1 MRALIIV
8 KSDLKNIIRDRSIL
22 MMLFL
27 PLVFWMLLR
36 FILPYCEEYFPVM
49 QEYRAYFLSLF
60 CLLSPVLL
68 GFILS
73 FLILEEKDQNLV
85 PLFQVLPLS
94 IHKFLVIRVS
104 LILLFSF
111 VSGLLLITT
120 TGLIHISLWKAVA
133 LAFACSFTG
142 PANAFIITAIARNK
156 IEGVTFFKLL
166 SLLILTPIAGLFI
179 SSWISLLFGI
189 IPYYWVYKGFIP
201 GNLALGP
208 VYIVVAGSYQIAFLL
223 ITYYLY
229 IRKAYR

>member
-8 KSDLKNIIRDRSIL
+8 KSDFKNIIRDKSIL
-22 MMLFL
+22 MILFL
-27 PLVFWMLLR
+27 PIVFWILLR
-36 FILPYCEEYFPVM
+36 FVPPYGEKYFPVI

-94 IHKFLVIRVS
+94 IHKFMVIRVC
-104 LILLFSF
+104 LILFFSF

-156 IEGVTFFKLL
+156 IEGVTLFKLL
-166 SLLILTPIAGLFI
+166 SLLLLAPIAGLFI
-179 SSWISLLFGI
+179 PSDISLFFGL
-189 IPYYWVYKGFIP
+189 IPYYWIYLGFIP
-201 GNLALGP
+201 GNP
-208 VYIVVAGSYQIAFLL
+208 SMVSVYIFIAVGYQVVFVLSA
-223 ITYYLY
+223 YYLY
-229 IRKAYR
+229 IRKTYR